1 MKERRPP
8 FGGPRRQRVFEAAE
22 LGHEISKADYAK
34 QVPVLRAGLLQA
46 QGDLA
51 AARVPLILI
60 VSGADG
66 GGKSE
71 TVNRLHEWFDPRGL
85 ETNVFGP
92 LSDEERDRP
101 AYWRF
106 WLSLPPRGRVG
117 MFFGSWYTDPI
128 IRRTYRKCSGAE
140 FDRSLSR
147 IEFFEQQLAQ
157 DGALI
162 VKLWLHLSRKAQKK
176 RLSKL
181 EKDPKTRWRVSPLDW
196 KHFKLYDRFVKYS
209 EQALQRTD
217 TGFAPWTV
225 IEATD
230 DRYREIT
237 VGRTVLEAI
246 QKRLATKKDAVAPPR
261 MVVPSGDV
269 VSVLDRVDV
278 KKSISPKEYDYKLAR
293 LQGRLNRLS
302 RAAWEKKVSSV
313 LVFEGWDAAGKGGTV
328 RRLTS
333 AMDARLYRVVPIAAP
348 TDEERAH
355 QYLWRF
361 WRHIPRAGR
370 VTIFDRSWYGR
381 VLVERVEG
389 FAREDEW
396 KRAFLEINEF
406 EDQLVEH
413 GTAVTKF
420 WVHISKD
427 EQLRRFKER
436 QKTEF
441 KQYKITDEDW
451 RNRKQWEA
459 YEAAINE
466 MVVRTSTRRAP
477 WVIVAGNDKRFAR
490 IQVLEAVCRRLEKAL
505 G

>member
-1 MKERRPP
+1 M
-8 FGGPRRQRVFEAAE
+8 FEAAE
-22 LGHEISKADYAK
+22 LGHEISKADYEK
-34 QVPVLRAGLLQA
+34 EVPVLRAGLLQA
-46 QGDLA
+46 QRDLLDA
-51 AARVPLILI
+51 KIPLILI

-66 GGKSE
+66 AGKSE

-92 LSDEERDRP
+92 LTDEERGRP
-101 AYWRF
+101 DYWRF
-106 WLSLPPRGRVG
+106 WLSLPARGRVG

-128 IRRTYRKCSGAE
+128 IRRTYRQSGGSE

-157 DGALI
+157 DGAII
-162 VKLWLHLSRKAQKK
+162 VKLWLHLSKKAQKK
-176 RLSKL
+176 RLTRL
-181 EKDPKTRWRVSPLDW
+181 EKDRKTRWRVNPIDW
-196 KHFKLYDRFVKYS
+196 KHFKLYDRFVRFS
-209 EQALQRTD
+209 EEALQRTD
-217 TGFAPWTV
+217 TGYAPWTV

-237 VGRTVLEAI
+237 VGKTVLEAI
-246 QKRLATKKDAVAPPR
+246 QRRLATRKTPEAPAK
-261 MVVPSGDV
+261 PSTAPSDI
-269 VSVLDRVDV
+269 VSVLDRVDL
-278 KKSISPKEYDYKLAR
+278 KKTLTAKDYDSRLAR
-293 LQGRLNRLS
+293 LQGKLNRLS

-396 KRAFLEINEF
+396 KRAFQEINEF
-406 EDQLVEH
+406 EDQLVDH
-413 GTAVTKF
+413 GMMVTKF

-451 RNRKQWEA
+451 RNRKQWDA
-459 YEAAINE
+459 YEEAINE
-466 MVVRTSTRRAP
+466 MVVRTSTRGAP
-477 WVIVAGNDKRFAR
+477 WVIVSGNDKRHAR
-490 IQVLEAVCRRLEKAL
+490 IQLLETVCRRLEKVL

>member
-1 MKERRPP
+1 M
-8 FGGPRRQRVFEAAE
+8 FEAAE
-22 LGHEISKADYAK
+22 LGHEISKAEYEKA
-34 QVPVLRAGLLQA
+34 VPALRAGLLQA
-46 QGDLA
+46 QRDLL

-85 ETNVFGP
+85 ETSVFGP

-106 WLSLPPRGRVG
+106 WMSLPARGRVG

-128 IRRTYRKCSGAE
+128 IRRTYKQSTGAE

-162 VKLWLHLSRKAQKK
+162 VKLWLHLSKKAQKK

-181 EKDPKTRWRVSPLDW
+181 ESDPKTRWRVGPTDW

-209 EQALQRTD
+209 EEALQRTD

-230 DRYREIT
+230 DRYREVT
-237 VGRTVLEAI
+237 VGRTVLESI
-246 QKRLATKKDAVAPPR
+246 KGRLAAKKAEAAPPR
-261 MVVPSGDV
+261 KIVPPGDV
-269 VSVLDRVDV
+269 VSVLDRIDLARTVSAKD
-278 KKSISPKEYDYKLAR
+278 YDQKLAR
-293 LQGRLNRLS
+293 LQGRLNRLA

-389 FAREDEW
+389 FAREEEW
-396 KRAFLEINEF
+396 KRAFQEINEF

-413 GTAVTKF
+413 GTMVTKF
-420 WVHISKD
+420 WVHISKN

-441 KQYKITDEDW
+441 KQYKITEEDW

-459 YEAAINE
+459 YEGAINE
-466 MVVRTSTRRAP
+466 MVVRTSTRGAP
-477 WVIVAGNDKRFAR
+477 WVIVAGNDKRHAR
-490 IQVLEAVCRRLEKAL
+490 IQVLETVCRRLEQAL

>member
-1 MKERRPP
+1 M
-8 FGGPRRQRVFEAAE
+8 FEAAE
-22 LGHEISKADYAK
+22 LGHVVSRRDYEK
-34 QVPVLRAGLLQA
+34 EVPSLRAELLQA
-46 QGDLA
+46 QQDLFEA
-51 AARVPLILI
+51 KVPLIL
-60 VSGADG
+60 VLSGADG
-66 GGKSE
+66 AGKSE

-92 LSDEERDRP
+92 LTDEERDRP
-101 AYWRF
+101 DYWRF
-106 WLSLPPRGRVG
+106 WLSLPARGRVG

-128 IRRTYRKCSGAE
+128 IRRTYKQSGGAE

-147 IEFFEQQLAQ
+147 IEFFEQQLAR

-162 VKLWLHLSRKAQKK
+162 VKLWLHLSKKQQKK
-176 RLSKL
+176 RLTRL
-181 EKDPKTRWRVSPLDW
+181 EQNKKTRWRVNPVDW

-209 EQALQRTD
+209 EEALQRTD

-225 IEATD
+225 IEASD

-237 VGRTVLEAI
+237 VGRTLLDAI
-246 QKRLATKKDAVAPPR
+246 RKRLAQTRVMVPEVKRSLPP
-261 MVVPSGDV
+261 GDL
-269 VSVLDRVDV
+269 VSVLDRVDLT
-278 KKSISPKEYDYKLAR
+278 KTLDDKEYDRKLAK
-293 LQGRLNRLS
+293 LQARVNELS
-302 RAAWEKKVSSV
+302 RRAWEKKVSSV

-328 RRLTS
+328 RRLTA

-348 TDEERAH
+348 TDEERAR

-396 KRAFLEINEF
+396 KRAFQEINEF
-406 EDQLVEH
+406 EDQLCEH
-413 GTAVTKF
+413 GMMVTKF

-451 RNRKQWEA
+451 RNRKQWDA
-459 YEAAINE
+459 YEGAINE
-466 MVVRTSTRRAP
+466 MVVRTGTRRAP

-490 IQVLEAVCRRLEKAL
+490 IQVLETFCRRLEKAL

>member
-1 MKERRPP
+1 M
-8 FGGPRRQRVFEAAE
+8 FEAAE
-22 LGHEISKADYAK
+22 LGHKIPKADYEK
-34 QVPVLRAGLLQA
+34 EVPVLRAGLLQA
-46 QGDLA
+46 QRDLLE
-51 AARVPLILI
+51 ARVPLVLI
-60 VSGADG
+60 ISGADG
-66 GGKSE
+66 AGKSE

-92 LSDEERDRP
+92 LTAEERDRP
-101 AYWRF
+101 DYWRF
-106 WLSLPPRGRVG
+106 WLSLPGRGRVG

-128 IRRTYRKCSGAE
+128 IRRTYRQSSRAE
-140 FDRSLSR
+140 FDRGLSR

-162 VKLWLHLSRKAQKK
+162 VKLWLHLSKKAQKK
-176 RLSKL
+176 RLTKL
-181 EKDPKTRWRVSPLDW
+181 EKDQKTRWRVNPIDW
-196 KHFKLYDRFVKYS
+196 KHFRLYDRFVKYS
-209 EQALQRTD
+209 EEALQRTD
-217 TGFAPWTV
+217 TRFAPWTV
-225 IEATD
+225 IGATD

-237 VGRTVLEAI
+237 VGKTILEAI
-246 QKRLATKKDAVAPPR
+246 KKRLATKTAAEAPVKQIIPLGDI
-261 MVVPSGDV
+261 VPV
-269 VSVLDRVDV
+269 PMLDRVDL
-278 KKSISPKEYDYKLAR
+278 KKAVSSKEYDRKLTG
-293 LQGRLNRLS
+293 LQGKLSRLS

-396 KRAFLEINEF
+396 KRAYQEINEF
-406 EDQLVEH
+406 EDQLVDH
-413 GTAVTKF
+413 GMMVTKF
-420 WVHISKD
+420 WVHISRT

-451 RNRKQWEA
+451 RNRKQWDA
-459 YEAAINE
+459 YESAINE
-466 MVVRTSTRRAP
+466 MVVRTGTRGAP
-477 WVIVAGNDKRFAR
+477 WVIVAGNDKRYAR
-490 IQVLEAVCRRLEKAL
+490 IQVLETVCRRLEKVL

>member
-1 MKERRPP
+1 M
-8 FGGPRRQRVFEAAE
+8 FEAAE
-22 LGHEISKADYAK
+22 LGHEISKADYEK
-34 QVPVLRAGLLQA
+34 EVPVLRAGLLQA
-46 QGDLA
+46 QRDLLEA
-51 AARVPLILI
+51 KVPLILI

-66 GGKSE
+66 AGKSE

-92 LSDEERDRP
+92 LSGEERDRP

-106 WLSLPPRGRVG
+106 WLSLPARGRVG
-117 MFFGSWYTDPI
+117 IFFGSWYTDPI
-128 IRRTYRKCSGAE
+128 IRRVYRQSGGAE
-140 FDRSLSR
+140 FARGLSR

-162 VKLWLHLSRKAQKK
+162 VKLWLHLSKKAQRR
-176 RLSKL
+176 RLSTL
-181 EKDPKTRWRVSPLDW
+181 EKDPKTRWRVAPLDW

-230 DRYREIT
+230 DRYREIA
-237 VGRTVLEAI
+237 VGRTVLEGI
-246 QKRLATKKDAVAPPR
+246 KNRLATRKVVTVPPKQAAPP
-261 MVVPSGDV
+261 GDV
-269 VSVLDRVDV
+269 LSVLDRVDLTKTV
-278 KKSISPKEYDYKLAR
+278 SAKDYNTALAR
-293 LQGRLNRLS
+293 LQGKLNRLS
-302 RAAWEKKVSSV
+302 RRAWEKKVSSV

-361 WRHIPRAGR
+361 WRHIPRDGR

-389 FAREDEW
+389 FASEDEW

-406 EDQLVEH
+406 EEQLAEH
-413 GTAVTKF
+413 GTMVTKF
-420 WVHISKD
+420 WVHIGKD

-436 QKTEF
+436 EKTEF

-451 RNRKQWEA
+451 RNRKQWDA
-459 YEAAINE
+459 YEGAINE
-466 MVVRTSTRRAP
+466 MVVHTSTRSAP

-490 IQVLEAVCRRLEKAL
+490 IQVLQTVCRRLQKAL
-505 G
+505 A

>member
-1 MKERRPP
+1 M
-8 FGGPRRQRVFEAAE
+8 FEAAE
-22 LGHEISKADYAK
+22 LGHEISKADYEK
-34 QVPVLRAGLLQA
+34 EVPLLRAGLLQA
-46 QGDLA
+46 QRDLA
-51 AARVPLILI
+51 AARLPLILV

-66 GGKSE
+66 AGKSE

-106 WLSLPPRGRVG
+106 WMSLPARGRVG

-128 IRRTYRKCSGAE
+128 IRRTYGQSGGAE

-157 DGALI
+157 DGAVI
-162 VKLWLHLSRKAQKK
+162 VKFWLHLSKKAQKK
-176 RLSKL
+176 RLTKL
-181 EKDPKTRWRVSPLDW
+181 ESDPKTRWRVGPTDW

-225 IEATD
+225 IDATD
-230 DRYREIT
+230 DRYREVA

-246 QKRLATKKDAVAPPR
+246 KSRLATRKAEAAAAPRKVAAAT
-261 MVVPSGDV
+261 DV
-269 VSVLDRVDV
+269 VSVLDRVDLTR
-278 KKSISPKEYDYKLAR
+278 KLSAKEYDHKLSQ
-293 LQGRLNRLS
+293 LQGKLNRLA

-313 LVFEGWDAAGKGGTV
+313 LVFEGWDAAGKGGTI

-361 WRHIPRAGR
+361 WRHIPRVGR

-396 KRAFLEINEF
+396 KRAFQEINEF

-413 GTAVTKF
+413 GTMVTKF

-459 YEAAINE
+459 YEGAINE
-466 MVVRTSTRRAP
+466 MVVRTSTRGAP

-490 IQVLEAVCRRLEKAL
+490 IQVLETVCRRLEKAL
-505 G
+505 

>member
-1 MKERRPP
+1 M
-8 FGGPRRQRVFEAAE
+8 FEAAE
-22 LGHEISKADYAK
+22 LGHEISKAEYEK
-34 QVPVLRAGLLQA
+34 EVPLLRAGLLQA
-46 QGDLA
+46 QRDLM

-66 GGKSE
+66 AGKSE

-106 WLSLPPRGRVG
+106 WLSLPARGRVG

-128 IRRTYRKCSGAE
+128 IRRTYRQSGGAE

-162 VKLWLHLSRKAQKK
+162 VKLWLHLSKKAQKK
-176 RLSKL
+176 RLTKL
-181 EKDPKTRWRVSPLDW
+181 ESDPKTRWRVGPTDW

-209 EQALQRTD
+209 EEALQRTD
-217 TGFAPWTV
+217 TGFAPWNV

-230 DRYREIT
+230 DRYREIA

-246 QKRLATKKDAVAPPR
+246 KARLSEKKAEAALPKKSVL
-261 MVVPSGDV
+261 SEDV
-269 VSVLDRVDV
+269 VSVLDRVDLHQTLSA
-278 KKSISPKEYDYKLAR
+278 KDYDRKLAQ
-293 LQGRLNRLS
+293 LQGKLNRLA

-313 LVFEGWDAAGKGGTV
+313 LVFEGWDAAGKGGTI

-396 KRAFLEINEF
+396 KRAFQEINEF
-406 EDQLVEH
+406 EDQLVDH
-413 GTAVTKF
+413 GTMVTKF

-459 YEAAINE
+459 YEGAINE
-466 MVVRTSTRRAP
+466 MVVRTSTRGAP

-490 IQVLEAVCRRLEKAL
+490 IQVLAAVCRRLEKAL
-505 G
+505 

>member
-1 MKERRPP
+1 MM
-8 FGGPRRQRVFEAAE
+8 FEAAE
-22 LGHEISKADYAK
+22 LGHEIAK
-34 QVPVLRAGLLQA
+34 GEYEKEVPLLRAGLLQA
-46 QGDLA
+46 QRDLM
-51 AARVPLILI
+51 AARIPLVLI

-66 GGKSE
+66 AGKSE

-106 WLSLPPRGRVG
+106 WLSLPARGRVG

-128 IRRTYRKCSGAE
+128 IRRTYRQSGGAE

-162 VKLWLHLSRKAQKK
+162 VKLWLHLSKKAQKK
-176 RLSKL
+176 RLTKL
-181 EKDPKTRWRVSPLDW
+181 EGDPKTRWRVGPTDW

-209 EQALQRTD
+209 EEALQRTD
-217 TGFAPWTV
+217 TGFAPWNV

-230 DRYREIT
+230 DRYREIA

-246 QKRLATKKDAVAPPR
+246 KSRLSEKKAEAAMPKKAVSAE
-261 MVVPSGDV
+261 DV
-269 VSVLDRVDV
+269 VSVLDRVDL
-278 KKSISPKEYDYKLAR
+278 KQTISSKDYDRKLAQ
-293 LQGRLNRLS
+293 LQGKLNRLA

-313 LVFEGWDAAGKGGTV
+313 LVFEGWDAAGKGGTI

-396 KRAFLEINEF
+396 KRSFQEINEF

-413 GTAVTKF
+413 GTMVTKF

-459 YEAAINE
+459 YEGAINE
-466 MVVRTSTRRAP
+466 MVVRTSTRGAP

-490 IQVLEAVCRRLEKAL
+490 IQVLETVCRRLEKAL
-505 G
+505 

>member
-1 MKERRPP
+1 M
-8 FGGPRRQRVFEAAE
+8 FEAAE
-22 LGHEISKADYAK
+22 LGHEISKADYEK
-34 QVPVLRAGLLQA
+34 EVPALRAGLLAA
-46 QGDLA
+46 QGELLE
-51 AARVPLILI
+51 ARIPLVLI

-66 GGKSE
+66 AGKSE

-92 LSDEERDRP
+92 LSEEERDRP

-106 WLSLPPRGRVG
+106 WMSLPPRGRVG

-128 IRRTYRKCSGAE
+128 IRRTYKQSGGAE

-162 VKLWLHLSRKAQKK
+162 VKLWLHLPKKAQKK
-176 RLSKL
+176 RLTKL
-181 EKDPKTRWRVSPLDW
+181 EKDVKTRWRVSPLDW

-209 EQALQRTD
+209 EEALQRTD
-217 TGFAPWTV
+217 TGYAPWTV

-237 VGRTVLEAI
+237 VGRSVLEAMR
-246 QKRLATKKDAVAPPR
+246 KRLATKKAEAPAVVKVESAP
-261 MVVPSGDV
+261 DV
-269 VSVLDRVDV
+269 VSVLDRVDLAQTLTA
-278 KKSISPKEYDYKLAR
+278 KEYDRKLAQ
-293 LQGRLNRLS
+293 LQGKLSRLS

-396 KRAFLEINEF
+396 KRAFQEINEF

-413 GTAVTKF
+413 GIMVTKF
-420 WVHISKD
+420 WVHISKE

-451 RNRKQWEA
+451 RNRKQWNA

-466 MVVRTSTRRAP
+466 MVVRTSTRGAP

-490 IQVLEAVCRRLEKAL
+490 IQVLETVCRRLEKTL

>member
-1 MKERRPP
+1 M
-8 FGGPRRQRVFEAAE
+8 FEAAE
-22 LGHEISKADYAK
+22 LGHEVSKEDYEK
-34 QVPVLRAGLLQA
+34 EVPELRAGLLQA
-46 QGDLA
+46 QRDLLEA
-51 AARVPLILI
+51 KVPLLLIL
-60 VSGADG
+60 SGADG
-66 GGKSE
+66 AGKSE

-92 LSDEERDRP
+92 LTDEERDRP
-101 AYWRF
+101 DYWRF
-106 WLSLPPRGRVG
+106 WLSLPARGRVG
-117 MFFGSWYTDPI
+117 IFFGSWYTDPI
-128 IRRTYRKCSGAE
+128 IRRAYRKSGGAD
-140 FDRSLSR
+140 FDRGLSR

-162 VKLWLHLSRKAQKK
+162 VKLWLHLSRKGQKK

-181 EKDPKTRWRVSPLDW
+181 ENDPKTRFRVSPLDW
-196 KHFKLYDRFVKYS
+196 KHFKLYNRFVKFS
-209 EQALQRTD
+209 EAALQRTD

-225 IEATD
+225 IDAAD
-230 DRYREIT
+230 DRYREIA
-237 VGRTVLEAI
+237 VGRTIRQAI
-246 QKRLATKKDAVAPPR
+246 AKRLAPKTAV
-261 MVVPSGDV
+261 VVPPKQDIPPGDV
-269 VSVLDRVDV
+269 VSVLDRVDLT
-278 KKSISPKEYDYKLAR
+278 KSLSDKAYETKLAK

-302 RAAWEKKVSSV
+302 RRAWEKKVSSV

-389 FAREDEW
+389 FAREEEW
-396 KRAFLEINEF
+396 KRAFQEINEF
-406 EDQLVEH
+406 EAQLVES
-413 GTAVTKF
+413 GMMVAKF

-436 QKTEF
+436 QQTEF

-451 RNRKQWEA
+451 RNRKQWDA

-466 MVVRTSTRRAP
+466 MVVRTSTRQAP

-490 IQVLEAVCRRLEKAL
+490 IQVLEAVCRRLQKAL
-505 G
+505 D

>member
-1 MKERRPP
+1 M
-8 FGGPRRQRVFEAAE
+8 FEAAE
-22 LGHEISKADYAK
+22 LGHEISKEVYEK
-34 QVPVLRAGLLQA
+34 EVPVLRAGLLQA
-46 QGDLA
+46 QRELG

-66 GGKSE
+66 AGKSE

-106 WLSLPPRGRVG
+106 WLSLPARGRVG
-117 MFFGSWYTDPI
+117 VFFGSWYTDPI
-128 IRRTYRKCSGAE
+128 IRRTYGQSGGAQ

-162 VKLWLHLSRKAQKK
+162 VKLWLHLSKKAQKK
-176 RLSKL
+176 RLTRL
-181 EKDPKTRWRVSPLDW
+181 ESDAKTRWRVSPTDW

-209 EQALQRTD
+209 EEALQRTD
-217 TGFAPWTV
+217 TGFAPWNV

-230 DRYREIT
+230 DRYREIA

-246 QKRLATKKDAVAPPR
+246 TARLAARKAVVEPPR
-261 MVVPSGDV
+261 KTVSAEDV
-269 VSVLDRVDV
+269 VSVLDRVDL
-278 KKSISPKEYDYKLAR
+278 KQTISSKDYDRKLAQ
-293 LQGRLNRLS
+293 LQGKLNRLA

-313 LVFEGWDAAGKGGTV
+313 LVFEGWDAAGKGGTI

-389 FAREDEW
+389 FAREPEW
-396 KRAFLEINEF
+396 KRAFQEINEF

-413 GTAVTKF
+413 GTMVTKF

-459 YEAAINE
+459 YEGAINE
-466 MVVRTSTRRAP
+466 MVVRTSTRGAP

-490 IQVLEAVCRRLEKAL
+490 IQVLETVCRRLEKAL
-505 G
+505 D

>member
-1 MKERRPP
+1 M
-8 FGGPRRQRVFEAAE
+8 FEAAE
-22 LGHEISKADYAK
+22 LGHEIPKADYEK
-34 QVPVLRAGLLQA
+34 EVPALRAGLLQA
-46 QGDLA
+46 QRDLMEA
-51 AARVPLILI
+51 KVPLILI

-66 GGKSE
+66 AGKSE

-92 LSDEERDRP
+92 LSEEERDRP

-106 WLSLPPRGRVG
+106 WLSLPARGRVG

-128 IRRTYRKCSGAE
+128 IRRTYKESGGAE

-162 VKLWLHLSRKAQKK
+162 VKLWLHLSKKAQKK
-176 RLSKL
+176 RLTKL
-181 EKDPKTRWRVSPLDW
+181 ESDPKTRWRVSPLDW
-196 KHFKLYDRFVKYS
+196 KHFKLYDRFVQFS

-225 IEATD
+225 IEAAD

-237 VGRTVLEAI
+237 VGKTVLEAI
-246 QKRLATKKDAVAPPR
+246 TKRLAAPKSAGTPPKQAIPPGAV
-261 MVVPSGDV
+261 M
-269 VSVLDRVDV
+269 SVLDRVDL
-278 KKSISPKEYDYKLAR
+278 KKTVSLKDYDSKLAR
-293 LQGRLNRLS
+293 LQGKLNQLS
-302 RAAWEKKVSSV
+302 HAAWEKKVSSV

-361 WRHIPRAGR
+361 WRHIPRSGR

-396 KRAFLEINEF
+396 KRAFQEINEF

-413 GTAVTKF
+413 GTMVTKF

-451 RNRKQWEA
+451 RNRKQWDA
-459 YEAAINE
+459 YESAINE
-466 MVVRTSTRRAP
+466 MVVRTSTRDAP
-477 WVIVAGNDKRFAR
+477 WVIVAGNDKRNAR
-490 IQVLEAVCRRLEKAL
+490 IQVLETVCRRLEKAL